1 MILSANRKIVV
12 RFIASAGESPT
23 PFDGA
28 NGGGLC
34 FPAVKSMDFI
44 TAQALGGT

>member
-12 RFIASAGESPT
+12 RFIASTGESPT
-23 PFDGA
+23 PFNEA

-34 FPAVKSMDFI
+34 FPTVKSMDFI

>member
-1 MILSANRKIVV
+1 MILPANRKIVV

-28 NGGGLC
+28 NGGLC
-34 FPAVKSMDFI
+34 FPTVKSMDFI